1 MSTPE
6 RSENI
11 KKINFKQEQ
20 KFQIFMKPHLERN
33 SKRRIQCLI
42 SSWAPLHCCATRTV
56 QYFVVFSRFSLIFQ
70 LRCEYSFNCYYLNYW
85 ISMFVLIIM

>member
-6 RSENI
+6 RSENV
-11 KKINFKQEQ
+11 KKKNFKKKQ

-42 SSWAPLHCCATRTV
+42 SSWAALRKQFSTLLFFPLQFDFPTK
-56 QYFVVFSRFSLIFQ
+56 
-70 LRCEYSFNCYYLNYW
+70 
-85 ISMFVLIIM
+85 M